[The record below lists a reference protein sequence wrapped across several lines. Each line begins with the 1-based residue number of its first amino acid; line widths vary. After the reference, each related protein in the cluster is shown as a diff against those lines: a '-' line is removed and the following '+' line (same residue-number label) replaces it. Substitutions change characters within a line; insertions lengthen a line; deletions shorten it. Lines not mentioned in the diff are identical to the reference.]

1 MDSSCPYS
9 RFTVENLHC
18 GRDGFKQTSGQT
30 TFVIISTVVLIA
42 GGKGDFRGDIVNI
55 VGVVDGESYIDCVIL
70 TVIVVAMVKQQAKVD
85 NRDRCD
91 GNIGDGDSNDCG
103 GGHDSGN
110 RGDVKALKV
119 MVRLLMMVLTAVI
132 SALSLAIEVMVVSLL
147 CCRCRLDIDQAARK
161 NAQDFFKINDPD
173 YYEFEG
179 SNVQCLHLKDRCSN
193 V

>member
-1 MDSSCPYS
+1 M
-9 RFTVENLHC
+9 EILAM
-18 GRDGFKQTSGQT
+18 
-30 TFVIISTVVLIA
+30 VIVMTAVGVMIVVTVVML
-42 GGKGDFRGDIVNI
+42 
-55 VGVVDGESYIDCVIL
+55 
-70 TVIVVAMVKQQAKVD
+70 
-85 NRDRCD
+85 
-91 GNIGDGDSNDCG
+91 
-103 GGHDSGN
+103 
-110 RGDVKALKV
+110 KALKV